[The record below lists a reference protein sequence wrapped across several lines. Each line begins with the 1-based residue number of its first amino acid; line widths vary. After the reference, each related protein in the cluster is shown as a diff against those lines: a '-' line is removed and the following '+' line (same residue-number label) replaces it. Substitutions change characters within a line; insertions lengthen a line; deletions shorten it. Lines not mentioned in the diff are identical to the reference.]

1 MQDTSANIV
10 HWFRDAA
17 PYINRHREKTFVVY
31 FSGEAIDSAGFDNLI
46 HDLAILHA
54 LGIRLVLIHGARP
67 QIERR
72 IRLEEIT
79 PWFAHGL
86 RITDDRS
93 LNPVIEAVG
102 RLRVIIEARLS
113 LSLANTPMSGS
124 RIRVCSGNFI
134 TARPLGVRNGIDFHH
149 TGEVRRVQTDAIE
162 AQLASG
168 QCVLLSP
175 LGYSPTGEVFNLSA
189 EDVATRTAI
198 ALGADKLILMN
209 DRALPDGFPSQL
221 TPAQIDELLLDN
233 PPSGM
238 LAKHLQNAREAI
250 ASGVRRCHVID
261 HERDG
266 SLLLE
271 LFTRDGAG
279 TLVSAEAF
287 EDIRQATINDVGG
300 ILELIEPLEREGL
313 LVRRSREQLELE
325 IDHFTVIERDGKIIA
340 CAALYPYPEEK
351 AAEIAC
357 VAVHPEYR
365 QDRRGERLVE
375 YLEKAARL
383 QRLKYLFVLSTQTM
397 HWFMEQGYRPGSL
410 DDLPL
415 ERAALYNYQRQS
427 KIFIKHL

>member
-1 MQDTSANIV
+1 MQETTPNIV

-17 PYINRHREKTFVVY
+17 PYINQHRDKTFVVH
-31 FSGEAIDSAGFDNLI
+31 FSGAAIDSAGFDSLI

-54 LGIRLVLIHGARP
+54 LGIRLVLVYGARR
-67 QIERR
+67 QIDRR
-72 IRLEEIT
+72 IQLEDIV
-79 PWFAHGL
+79 PRFARGL
-86 RITDDRS
+86 RITDERS
-93 LNPVIEAVG
+93 LDAVIEAVG

-134 TARPLGVRNGIDFHH
+134 SAKPLGVRNGIDYHH
-149 TGEVRRVQTDAIE
+149 TGVVRRVQTDAISG
-162 AQLASG
+162 QLAAG

-189 EDVATRTAI
+189 EEVATSTAI
-198 ALGADKLILMN
+198 ALGANKLILMN
-209 DRALPDGFPSQL
+209 DKPLPAELPAQL
-221 TPAQIDELLLDN
+221 TPAQIDELLL
-233 PPSGM
+233 
-238 LAKHLQNAREAI
+238 AKQFPGTLSTHLRNACMAI
-250 ASGVRRCHVID
+250 EGGVQRCHIID

-279 TLVSAEAF
+279 TLISSEAF
-287 EDIRQATINDVGG
+287 EDMRQATINDVGG
-300 ILELIEPLEREGL
+300 ILELIEPLEQQGL

-340 CAALYPYPEEK
+340 CVALYPYPEEH
-351 AAEIAC
+351 AGEIAC
-357 VAVHPEYR
+357 IAVHPDYR

-375 YLEKAARL
+375 YLEKEARL

-397 HWFMEQGYRPGSL
+397 HWFMEQGYKAASL
-410 DDLPL
+410 DDLPV

-427 KIFIKHL
+427 KIFKKQL

>member
-1 MQDTSANIV
+1 MEQTPANIV

-31 FSGEAIDSAGFDNLI
+31 FSGEAVQSSGFDNLI

-54 LGIRLVLIHGARP
+54 LGIRLVLVYGARP
-67 QIERR
+67 QIDRR

-79 PWFAHGL
+79 PRFAHGL

-93 LNPVIEAVG
+93 LDPVIEAVG

-149 TGEVRRVQTDAIE
+149 TGEVRRVQAKAIG
-162 AQLASG
+162 AQLAAG

-175 LGYSPTGEVFNLSA
+175 LGYSPTGEVFNLRA
-189 EDVATRTAI
+189 EEVATETAI

-209 DRALPDGFPSQL
+209 DKPLPDDLPDQL
-221 TPAQIDELLLDN
+221 TPPQIDELLLQQRL
-233 PPSGM
+233 PGM
-238 LAKHLQNAREAI
+238 LSTHLRNARAAI
-250 ASGVRRCHVID
+250 DGGVARCHVIV

-279 TLVSAEAF
+279 TLISAAAF
-287 EDIRQATINDVGG
+287 EDMRQATINDVGG
-300 ILELIEPLEREGL
+300 ILALIEPLERDGL

-325 IDHFTVIERDGKIIA
+325 IHHFTVVERDGKIIA
-340 CAALYPYPEEK
+340 CAALYPYEQER
-351 AAEIAC
+351 AGEIAC
-357 VAVHPEYR
+357 VAVHPDYR
-365 QDRRGERLVE
+365 HDRRGERLVE
-375 YLEKAARL
+375 YLERTAMLRRL
-383 QRLKYLFVLSTQTM
+383 DYLFVLSTQTM
-397 HWFMEQGYRPGSL
+397 HWFRELGFEPASL

-415 ERAALYNYQRQS
+415 EKAALYNYQRRS
-427 KIFIKHL
+427 KIFIKKL